1 MPSSVSPAVGPMPTR
16 PTFAYDRVIVTRV
29 QRDAC
34 EDSHEPVTDPLDQAA
49 RLLDD
54 ALREQAAEHPA
65 QALTS

>member
-29 QRDAC
+29 QRDAR
-34 EDSHEPVTDPLDQAA
+34 EDSHEPSDPLDQAA

-54 ALREQAAEHPA
+54 
-65 QALTS
+65 